1 MEQVGFISD
10 RCSFDNI
17 IATQEVVHS
26 MKYDINGPSRMLIKL
41 DIEKAYDTLKW
52 SAILTI

>member
-26 MKYDINGPSRMLIKL
+26 MKYDINGSSRMLIKL